1 MTILFL
7 DLNCICLFQDFQEFD
22 TTNPNAV
29 VVGLAPSQFNYEAL
43 TDAFRLIKNQ
53 GAPLIAIH
61 KARYFA
67 KTDGL
72 ALGPGK

>member
-1 MTILFL
+1 MTSLFL
-7 DLNCICLFQDFQEFD
+7 DPHCICLFQDFQEFD

-29 VVGLAPSQFNYEAL
+29 VIGLAPSQFNYDAL